1 MTTTWKIF
9 TAAEA
14 KAWGWIPKDGDQSYS
29 ADLSDWTEI
38 KDGTFEV
45 EPLNRRPVE
54 MLETDQ
60 LVRNQQAFLEIARVK
75 LDIEA
80 IKNHL
85 YEFHGVAI

>member
-1 MTTTWKIF
+1 MTTNWKIF

-14 KAWGWIPKDGDQSYS
+14 KAWGWIPKEGDQSYS
-29 ADLSDWTEI
+29 SDLSDWTEI

-60 LVRNQQAFLEIARVK
+60 LVQSQQLRLEMSK
-75 LDIEA
+75 HGLDIEA